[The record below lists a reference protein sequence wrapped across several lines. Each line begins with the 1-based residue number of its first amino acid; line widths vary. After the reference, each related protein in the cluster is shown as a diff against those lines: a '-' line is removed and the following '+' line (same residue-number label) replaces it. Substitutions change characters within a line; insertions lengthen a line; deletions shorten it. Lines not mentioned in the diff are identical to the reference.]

1 MSNWNRAIILQYLKQ
16 LIKKNMN
23 KIVFTMIIGMIILT
37 GCTEDESMYDIEVV
51 QNTSSTRNSGDCETS
66 YNTTVKF
73 YDAIEILN
81 CRAEE
86 GKFTPCNFVE
96 CTSSNG
102 VGTLFIPASDVFMS
116 FESPAFGP
124 AEFWEIE
131 SSLDELLTALC
142 NNTYAIIE
150 ITFYG
155 EISESGNYNI
165 GFTVSF
171 CCNPIFTKPCE
182 EEIVKVK

>member
-1 MSNWNRAIILQYLKQ
+1 
-16 LIKKNMN
+16 MN
-23 KIVFTMIIGMIILT
+23 KLIYFLIIGMIIFT
-37 GCTEDESMYDIEVV
+37 GCTNDESLYESEVFQDYSNV
-51 QNTSSTRNSGDCETS
+51 RNSGDCDTS
-66 YNTTVKF
+66 YKNTVKF
-73 YDAIEILN
+73 YAAIDILN

-96 CTSSNG
+96 CTNG
-102 VGTLFIPASDVFMS
+102 IGTLFIPASDAFMS
-116 FESPAFGP
+116 FESAAFGP

-131 SSLDELLTALC
+131 TSLDELLTALC
-142 NNTYAIIE
+142 NNTYAIMD

-171 CCNPIFTKPCE
+171 CCNPILTKPCE
-182 EEIVKVK
+182 EEVVKVK